1 MGCTTNQ
8 PIRISWGPLLCQL
21 LVLYFLDQADTW
33 GVLAEGLRC
42 LGTIRGSRNSYLR
55 TGQHVL
61 QYFNS
66 CQCAAAYLLTINP
79 ASTNE
84 KLLFQRSALMP
95 WIKEA
100 VSFLN
105 CLRGANV
112 LQVFLQ
118 DSWSTHQ
125 EQCQLQLMHRKHS
138 AINKAESA
146 IKTTLSGWQY
156 PQ

>member
-1 MGCTTNQ
+1 MGRTTNQ
-8 PIRISWGPLLCQL
+8 PIQIWWGPLLCKL
-21 LVLYFLDQADTW
+21 PVLYFLDQEDIW
-33 GVLAEGLRC
+33 GVLADGLQW
-42 LGTIRGSRNSYLR
+42 LGTLRNSYLR

-66 CQCAAAYLLTINP
+66 CQCAAAYLLTISP

-84 KLLFQRSALMP
+84 KLLFQRGALIL

-112 LQVFLQ
+112 LQVFFQ
-118 DSWSTHQ
+118 VPWSTHQ

-146 IKTTLSGWQY
+146 IKTTLPGWQC